1 MLRASR
7 LRSLLRKQR
16 ATPEARCRRSFGSD
30 RWRTGQATKD
40 AEKFRNA
47 KQPSRK
53 IPNKSNI
60 QQAKRKAKL
69 K

>member
-40 AEKFRNA
+40 SEKFRMQSNLA
-47 KQPSRK
+47 GE

-60 QQAKRKAKL
+60 QQAKGKAKL